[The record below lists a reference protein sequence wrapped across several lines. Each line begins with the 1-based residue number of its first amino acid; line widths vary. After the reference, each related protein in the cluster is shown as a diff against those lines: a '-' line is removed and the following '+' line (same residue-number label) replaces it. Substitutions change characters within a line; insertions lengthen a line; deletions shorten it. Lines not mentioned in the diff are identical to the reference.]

1 MVDDVELLLMVSFA
15 IECKVKLAL
24 IVEGGINL
32 NKVDSWIAK
41 IDSGLTMHDGATIK
55 EMMKEA
61 MLDPA
66 FDTLH
71 ENQEFA
77 SLVEKLKT
85 L

>member
-1 MVDDVELLLMVSFA
+1 
-15 IECKVKLAL
+15 
-24 IVEGGINL
+24 
-32 NKVDSWIAK
+32 
-41 IDSGLTMHDGATIK
+41 MHDDTTIK